1 MPFPHFATLNLA
13 RLPHPGAYDQ
23 PSEDEVRANSIEAAE
38 RGF

>member
-23 PSEDEVRANSIEAAE
+23 PSEDERANSIEAAE